1 MSFAYR
7 VLYRLRLTPWEEAD
21 PVAPL
26 IDLIEGRHALTPGRA
41 LDIGCGSGKDA
52 VYCARNGWRVTA
64 VDDVPLALARG
75 RARAAAAG
83 VDVRFER
90 VDISRTDAG
99 QVGDGY
105 GLLLDLGCLHN
116 LNAARRE
123 AAGRL
128 LTHVALPGATLLM
141 LAFAPGGPK
150 PGPVGIDEADVKA
163 MFPAWDV
170 VLSAPAD
177 SLALTGRMARAKP
190 YFHRLVKR

>member
-1 MSFAYR
+1 MGGGRPGGAPD
-7 VLYRLRLTPWEEAD
+7 RLDRGED
-21 PVAPL
+21 
-26 IDLIEGRHALTPGRA
+26 ALTPGRV
-41 LDIGCGSGKDA
+41 LDVGCGSGKDA
-52 VYCARNGWRVTA
+52 VYCARNGWQVTA
-64 VDDVPLALARG
+64 VDDVALALARG
-75 RARAAAAG
+75 RARAAAAR

-90 VDISRTDAG
+90 ADISRTDAR
-99 QVGDGY
+99 QIGDGY
-105 GLLLDLGCLHN
+105 SLVLDLGCLHN
-116 LNAARRE
+116 LNRARRD

-128 LTHVALPGATLLM
+128 ITQVALPGATLLM

-177 SLALTGRMARAKP
+177 TLALKGRMAKAKP

>member
-1 MSFAYR
+1 MSFVYR
-7 VLYRLRLTPWEEAD
+7 VLYRLRLTPWEEAE
-21 PVAPL
+21 PVAPV
-26 IDLIEGRHALTPGRA
+26 IDLIEGEHALAPGRA

-52 VYCARNGWRVTA
+52 IYCARNRWQVTA

-90 VDISRTDAG
+90 ADISRTDAR
-99 QVGDGY
+99 QIGDGY
-105 GLLLDLGCLHN
+105 SLLLDLGCLHN

-123 AAGRL
+123 AAGSL
-128 LTHVALPGATLLM
+128 LTQVAAPGATLLM
-141 LAFAPGGPK
+141 LAFAPGGSK

-177 SLALTGRMARAKP
+177 TLVLKGRMARAKP